1 MRIGIDARMMGG
13 GFGIGRYVEQLIL
26 SLQKIDNNNQYI
38 LFVKKIDN
46 NKFKSKNFKQVE
58 ADISWYSWA
67 EQIKLNKIIKREK
80 VDLMHFPHWNI
91 PLFYN
96 GLYIVTIHDL
106 IMFHFPRPEA
116 TTLGPIKFWLKDF
129 VHRIVIRNAVKKAK
143 HIITTS
149 EFTKDD
155 INKTLGVSMN
165 KMATI
170 YQAPFT
176 TINNLQ
182 FTINNDVVLSK
193 HNIVK
198 PYALYVGS
206 AYPHKNLDSLLK
218 AWKLFLDKYEVDCQ
232 LVLVGKE
239 SYFYNNI
246 KESDIANRLGNR
258 VIFTGFVDDFDL
270 DLLYKQSKLYI
281 FPSLYEGFGLPP
293 LEAIARGLPVVS
305 SSSSCLPE
313 VLGEGALYFDP
324 NNIENIADTI
334 NEGLYN
340 EDIRHQ
346 LLINGRTELQKY
358 SSEKMAIDTLE
369 IYKKN
374 CG

>member
-1 MRIGIDARMMGG
+1 MGG
-13 GFGIGRYVEQLIL
+13 DSGIGRFIGGICGDRIRDIL
-26 SLQKIDNNNQYI
+26 DDHALE
-38 LFVKKIDN
+38 VG
-46 NKFKSKNFKQVE
+46 
-58 ADISWYSWA
+58 
-67 EQIKLNKIIKREK
+67 II
-80 VDLMHFPHWNI
+80 
-91 PLFYN
+91 
-96 GLYIVTIHDL
+96 
-106 IMFHFPRPEA
+106 
-116 TTLGPIKFWLKDF
+116 
-129 VHRIVIRNAVKKAK
+129 RI
-143 HIITTS
+143 
-149 EFTKDD
+149 
-155 INKTLGVSMN
+155 G
-165 KMATI
+165 
-170 YQAPFT
+170 
-176 TINNLQ
+176 
-182 FTINNDVVLSK
+182 
-193 HNIVK
+193 
-198 PYALYVGS
+198 G
-206 AYPHKNLDSLLK
+206 DS
-218 AWKLFLDKYEVDCQ
+218 
-232 LVLVGKE
+232 G
-239 SYFYNNI
+239 I
-246 KESDIANRLGNR
+246 
-258 VIFTGFVDDFDL
+258 DDFDL

>member
-26 SLQKIDNNNQYI
+26 SLQ
-38 LFVKKIDN
+38 KIDN

>member
-1 MRIGIDARMMGG
+1 
-13 GFGIGRYVEQLIL
+13 
-26 SLQKIDNNNQYI
+26 
-38 LFVKKIDN
+38 
-46 NKFKSKNFKQVE
+46 
-58 ADISWYSWA
+58 
-67 EQIKLNKIIKREK
+67 
-80 VDLMHFPHWNI
+80 
-91 PLFYN
+91 
-96 GLYIVTIHDL
+96 
-106 IMFHFPRPEA
+106 MFHFPRPEA

-165 KMATI
+165 KMAKI